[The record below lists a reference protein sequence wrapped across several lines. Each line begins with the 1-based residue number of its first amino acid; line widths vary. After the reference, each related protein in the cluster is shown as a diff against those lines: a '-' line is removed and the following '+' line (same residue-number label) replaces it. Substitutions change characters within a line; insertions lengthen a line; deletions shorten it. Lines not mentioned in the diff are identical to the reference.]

1 MANWKISPFASV
13 LIFLYLPCWN
23 QSNST
28 NLKQSDSSI
37 SSFATL
43 LLLAPLQSDLGGLP
57 PLPVLFPALVTRI
70 AADKG
75 DWSTEWS
82 SWTRKKV
89 VTRRPSV
96 IVKERLKGESVV
108 FDIKKAE
115 VGVRYRVV
123 EDDYGIRQL
132 IPIDVPV
139 YKEEDYDAV
148 DVSGIDPGLKVRTR
162 YKKRIRP
169 SPKFKTCH
177 RPWHGGRKGFGEVEC
192 VQPSKRPKR
201 RKVTRRPN
209 TTQATTTADGVDS

>member
-1 MANWKISPFASV
+1 MANWKLFPFATV

-89 VTRRPSV
+89 
-96 IVKERLKGESVV
+96 
-108 FDIKKAE
+108 
-115 VGVRYRVV
+115 
-123 EDDYGIRQL
+123 
-132 IPIDVPV
+132 
-139 YKEEDYDAV
+139 
-148 DVSGIDPGLKVRTR
+148 
-162 YKKRIRP
+162 
-169 SPKFKTCH
+169 
-177 RPWHGGRKGFGEVEC
+177 
-192 VQPSKRPKR
+192 
-201 RKVTRRPN
+201 
-209 TTQATTTADGVDS
+209 